1 MKNKNNNV
9 DERLREIFHREL
21 PDAPQSPWFTRKV
34 MNRLPERK
42 RPAISVIEWI
52 GGGVAAAILLSY
64 WLGFVRELTQTQV
77 VTVNDVVTLCSL
89 LAMTMTLIGVSAVN
103 ILRRA

>member
-9 DERLREIFHREL
+9 DEQLREIFHREL

-42 RPAISVIEWI
+42 RPTISVIEWI
-52 GGGVAAAILLSY
+52 GGGVAVAILLLY

-77 VTVNDVVTLCSL
+77 VTVNDVVTLCL
-89 LAMTMTLIGVSAVN
+89 LMAMTMALIGVSAVN